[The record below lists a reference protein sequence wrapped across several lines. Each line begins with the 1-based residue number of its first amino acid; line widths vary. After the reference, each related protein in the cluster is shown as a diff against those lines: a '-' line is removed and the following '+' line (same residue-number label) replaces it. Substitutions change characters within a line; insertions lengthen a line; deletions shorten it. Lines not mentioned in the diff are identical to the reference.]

1 MKREQA
7 LKRALTDEEQAII
20 YAEILNKTNIEA
32 YKTLSDTYAKPDTK
46 ISSQKKMQQYY
57 TSPEL
62 ANYIIN
68 LSSIRKN
75 NSKIDILEPTAGEG
89 HIVQQI
95 LLLKKDFNISM
106 CELDMKNRNILKI
119 ICDKTPSCQL
129 LDERNFLLFTK
140 PCNYDYI
147 FMNPP
152 FHIKVGTN
160 ALLKRDIWDFDFV
173 KRAYAM
179 LKVGGELVAIMSKH
193 FTFAVDTPSVE
204 FRNFLKTVEH
214 VQEIRNDE
222 KFTENVKLDIVVLK
236 ITKKNN
242 ELDNDILKTE
252 FYNKSDLLNKIVT
265 EIKDDTIDFNKK
277 TISVMQKENDKMNNE
292 LQKLENEIDF
302 VSKQKRKQNIKIIS

>member
-1 MKREQA
+1 
-7 LKRALTDEEQAII
+7 
-20 YAEILNKTNIEA
+20 
-32 YKTLSDTYAKPDTK
+32 
-46 ISSQKKMQQYY
+46 
-57 TSPEL
+57 
-62 ANYIIN
+62 
-68 LSSIRKN
+68 
-75 NSKIDILEPTAGEG
+75 
-89 HIVQQI
+89 
-95 LLLKKDFNISM
+95 
-106 CELDMKNRNILKI
+106 
-119 ICDKTPSCQL
+119 
-129 LDERNFLLFTK
+129 
-140 PCNYDYI
+140 
-147 FMNPP
+147 MNPP

-292 LQKLENEIDF
+292 LQKLENEIIDIG
-302 VSKQKRKQNIKIIS
+302 KRKQNIKIIS